1 MKCPNCGIDNNDS
14 QVYCSSCGTSLFG
27 PRSINLN
34 SIGNE
39 SDNIKANDIKKITGI
54 DINDLPIGHEA
65 VTTPV
70 KKKKE
75 VHVNVPV
82 TILSIVTVILLILCT
97 VQLIFLKK
105 DNKTVLSDN
114 TECKKCNNSIEGIY
128 GISSNF
134 TFYLPSDWIYSE
146 SSNETIITNND
157 VSILVYGSNEGQ
169 VDRITAEKIKKQY
182 QEDGFNDAVVR
193 EEVLNQRKIMY
204 VTFNSNNI
212 YFADFYYQY
221 DSEKFIYGQMSSKS
235 NEDFIDEDIKNILAS
250 LQLETRKNF
259 QVVKAPVTYSSLFEL
274 IK

>member
-1 MKCPNCGIDNNDS
+1 MFKWFFC
-14 QVYCSSCGTSLFG
+14 
-27 PRSINLN
+27 
-34 SIGNE
+34 
-39 SDNIKANDIKKITGI
+39 
-54 DINDLPIGHEA
+54 
-65 VTTPV
+65 
-70 KKKKE
+70 
-75 VHVNVPV
+75 
-82 TILSIVTVILLILCT
+82 LCT